1 MTPAREIPFPGCHM
15 SFPLAVLV
23 SGGGSNLQSILDK
36 IDSGA
41 LPAEVRVVLSNKP
54 DAYGLTRARERGIPA
69 VALPHADFPTRAA
82 FDAEMVRVI
91 HEHGVGHAVDG
102 QAGAVVLAGFMR
114 MLTPE
119 FLRAFPQ
126 RVVNIH
132 PALLP
137 SFPGTH
143 GARDAADYGVRL
155 AGCTVHFVDEIMD
168 HGPVIIQAAVPAL
181 PGEGGEALAARIL
194 ALEHCIYPQ
203 AIAWLAQGRLA
214 IEGRHVRLSEPAAA
228 LPLASWGGAERPY
241 LASPGLEPGFLPR

>member
-1 MTPAREIPFPGCHM
+1 MSPAREIPFPGCHM

-54 DAYGLTRARERGIPA
+54 DAYGLARARERGIPA

-91 HEHGVGHAVDG
+91 NEHGVGHAVDAK
-102 QAGAVVLAGFMR
+102 AGAVVLAGFMR

-181 PGEGGEALAARIL
+181 PGEGGDALAARIL

-214 IEGRHVRLSEPAAA
+214 IEGRHVCLSAPAAA
-228 LPLASWGGAERPY
+228 PLASCGAAERPY
-241 LASPGLEPGFLPR
+241 LVSPSLEPGFLPR

>member
-91 HEHGVGHAVDG
+91 HEHGVGQAVDG

-214 IEGRHVRLSEPAAA
+214 IEGRHVRLSEPAA